1 MDFINVNLKDLEK
14 IYYDYLDI
22 EYKVGLTAEQLHW
35 LLYYMC
41 VKDNNGYW
49 HGLTYIEYQVI
60 FDKGRIWIKLDSPL
74 YDEKG
79 KVIPFKEK
87 YLVKSDLDF
96 EQITVSEKIIFPKYT
111 GYEAVLNGKAQEIYL

>member
-14 IYYDYLDI
+14 IYYDSLDI
-22 EYKVGLTAEQLHW
+22 EYKVGLTTEQLKW
-35 LLYYMC
+35 LLDYMC

-49 HGLTYIEYQVI
+49 HGLFYNEYQVI
-60 FDKGRIWIKLDSPL
+60 FDKDRIWIKLDSPL

-79 KVIPFKEK
+79 KVIPFNEK

-96 EQITVSEKIIFPKYT
+96 EQITVSENVIFPKYT